1 MEIDVLTVWPSRS
14 NSYSLRLER
23 DIDIS
28 VLKKGHIVDMAGSF
42 HATNK
47 ALSRHR
53 IDWHYDHGLPASN
66 LEK

>member
-28 VLKKGHIVDMAGSF
+28 VLKKGHIVDMAGGF
-42 HATNK
+42 HATKK

-53 IDWHYDHGLPASN
+53 ID
-66 LEK
+66 

>member
-14 NSYSLRLER
+14 NSYSLRSER

-42 HATNK
+42 HATKK

-53 IDWHYDHGLPASN
+53 ID
-66 LEK
+66 